1 MVQAQARKRMP
12 ALADLNGKLIWEKR
26 REPRYPAND
35 AAYVQVLPE
44 RSLRVPATMIDV
56 SRNGLCLKLQKPVPV
71 HGHVEITIRS
81 GIRPKTLVLFGEVR
95 YCSRIRGHYHAGVFI
110 KGVVSES

>member
-12 ALADLNGKLIWEKR
+12 ALADLNGRLIWEKR

-44 RSLRVPATMIDV
+44 RALRVPATVIDV
-56 SRNGLCLKLQKPVPV
+56 SRNGLRIKLRTPVPV
-71 HGHVEITIRS
+71 HAHIEITIHPR
-81 GIRPKTLVLFGEVR
+81 IRPNTLVLFGEVR
-95 YCSRIRGHYHAGVFI
+95 YCSRVRGNYHAGVLI